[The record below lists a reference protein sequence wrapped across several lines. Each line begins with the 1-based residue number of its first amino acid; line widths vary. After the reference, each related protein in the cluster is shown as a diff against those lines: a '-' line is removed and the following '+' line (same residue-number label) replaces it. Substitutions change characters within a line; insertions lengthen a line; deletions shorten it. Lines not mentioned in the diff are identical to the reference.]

1 MKTIL
6 FPTHQANVYLH
17 VRPDRK
23 DDLDV
28 MREIWCEDVY
38 HIKDRIREAKFV
50 IDLGAN
56 IGSFTCYCLENSE
69 AKVWAIEPE
78 NNNLALLK
86 LNIARVDPKRA
97 TIFTDAIDDFEGKT
111 FITDKAG
118 SSHLSEK
125 GQPVNVTTINTLL
138 KNNRDDIDIFKID
151 IEGSEVGV
159 MLSMN
164 MEIQKRVKF
173 FAIEFD
179 SSSKNFGK
187 VIEKLSETHHITTLG
202 AASRGAM
209 IYAERY

>member
-1 MKTIL
+1 MKTLL

-38 HIKDRIREAKFV
+38 HIKDCVREAKFV

-56 IGSFTCYCLENSE
+56 IGAFTCYVLENSE

-78 NNNLALLK
+78 LNNLKLLEI
-86 LNIARVDPKRA
+86 NISRIAPKRA
-97 TIFTDAIDDFEGKT
+97 KIIKKAVDHYEGES
-111 FITDKAG
+111 FITDQAG
-118 SSHLSEK
+118 SSHLDDK
-125 GQPVNVTTINTLL
+125 GQKVTVTTINKLL
-138 KNNRDDIDIFKID
+138 EGNTDEIDIFKID

-159 MLSMN
+159 MLSMD
-164 MEIQKRVKF
+164 MDVQKRVKF

-179 SSSKNFGK
+179 SKSKHFGK
-187 VIEKLSETHHITTLG
+187 IVEKLSETHHITTLG